1 MSEELK
7 KTDIKK
13 DCSKGMPDCSGHPVS
28 HFFMPV

>member
-13 DCSKGMPDCSGHPVS
+13 DCRKGMSGGSGHPVS
-28 HFFMPV
+28 ALFMSI